1 MLLLGPRHA
10 TFCFRAQGRGRKQEM
25 MRQVFLARPWRV
37 QMDLPTCV
45 MSASRSSLLEG
56 IMKADINL
64 WWAAKDLLP
73 RLDDWQKSSTQDSK
87 HMLIG
92 VQCTWRAI
100 WQSVPRVTKS
110 IHPIQPCNCECVCEN
125 HVCLACR
132 GQHRHYIS

>member
-1 MLLLGPRHA
+1 
-10 TFCFRAQGRGRKQEM
+10 M

-37 QMDLPTCV
+37 QIDLPMCV
-45 MSASRSSLLEG
+45 MSSSHSSLLKG

-73 RLDDWQKSSTQDSK
+73 RLDDWQKSSK

-100 WQSVPRVTKS
+100 WQYVPRVTKS
-110 IHPIQPCNCECVCEN
+110 IHPIQP
-125 HVCLACR
+125 
-132 GQHRHYIS
+132 